1 MMQKT
6 VKKNKK
12 EGSGKR
18 LSYIVTENG
27 LVENDEL
34 VKDDEQTR
42 RGSRWGS
49 SSRSLIGSMTEVA
62 DAKLKFKALA
72 NRKKINSE
80 QNESIEN
87 QKEKGPKIKDPKAA
101 LAEINAAEANRRR
114 SSITIADIADTKR
127 IFLGLVPKHRNATS
141 KKDSVETV
149 CINNKDAA
157 EDELGLLES
166 DAMKKTIQKV
176 GSALLTSKA
185 IALMNGPR
193 RHRQARLKSV
203 IFILIIIMK

>member
-1 MMQKT
+1 MQKT

-12 EGSGKR
+12 GGSGKR

-42 RGSRWGS
+42 RGSRRGS
-49 SSRSLIGSMTEVA
+49 NSRSLIVSMTEVA
-62 DAKLKFKALA
+62 DAKQKFKALA
-72 NRKKINSE
+72 NRKKISSE
-80 QNESIEN
+80 PHESIDN
-87 QKEKGPKIKDPKAA
+87 KKEKGPTMKDPKAA

-127 IFLGLVPKHRNATS
+127 ILGLVPKHKNKMPSLKTTS
-141 KKDSVETV
+141 KKDSVETFR
-149 CINNKDAA
+149 IDDKEAA

-166 DAMKKTIQKV
+166 DKIKRTIQQV
-176 GSALLTSKA
+176 GSALLSSKA

-203 IFILIIIMK
+203 IPF